1 MADGGSI
8 SEVYLE
14 ITITS
19 VIQFSATRGE
29 KKNAYTAFKDLFF
42 PEREEKNMNHIG
54 PEIFRHFKTFCADLV
69 EYLQNSEFQGMDMV
83 HGQIW

>member
-1 MADGGSI
+1 
-8 SEVYLE
+8 
-14 ITITS
+14 
-19 VIQFSATRGE
+19 
-29 KKNAYTAFKDLFF
+29 
-42 PEREEKNMNHIG
+42 MNHIG